1 MIVVART
8 KGWDSIVYK
17 TPDEGKGKYG
27 EEKEVSKTTQRRRD
41 KQREPVGVWNDPRPG
56 ERLRAAVRTLKG
68 KRLRHTKKI
77 GKKTKERTQQ
87 I

>member
-41 KQREPVGVWNDPRPG
+41 QQREPVGVWNDPRPG

-68 KRLRHTKKI
+68 KRLRHTK
-77 GKKTKERTQQ
+77 T
-87 I
+87 